1 MNKKGFDVS
10 VPLFS
15 IVIATYNAEK
25 TIRRCLVSLLNQ
37 QTEDLEIRIVDGG
50 SSDSTL
56 QRIMEFTSLPIT
68 VTSKPDNGLYDALNT
83 GIRTTS
89 GHWINILGADDE
101 LLPGSL
107 DTVKK
112 TIEQYPADIYAGFS
126 RMAGKGSDSLLR
138 VDRCAL
144 CTLASHIP
152 FCHNAMFASRHSYEV
167 VGLYDLSYR
176 VSADAQWIHRAI
188 RAGMRFQT
196 IEMPL
201 VRFYSGGISGNPEL
215 TMPECY
221 RLIQENFPCLTE
233 AEAKSLLFISK
244 GWEDGSGLEE
254 ILARHPEE
262 KELARAAR
270 AARDY
275 APYCAQRRLEQEIQQ
290 QTPLWKKLGRR
301 LVRFCK

>member
-1 MNKKGFDVS
+1 M
-10 VPLFS
+10 
-15 IVIATYNAEK
+15 
-25 TIRRCLVSLLNQ
+25 SLLNQ
-37 QTEDLEIRIVDGG
+37 QTDDLEIRIVDGG

-68 VTSKPDNGLYDALNT
+68 VTSEPDNGLYDALNK
-83 GIRTTS
+83 GIQTTS

-107 DTVKK
+107 DTVRKAVK
-112 TIEQYPADIYAGFS
+112 RYPADIYAGFAQIVGNGPD
-126 RMAGKGSDSLLR
+126 RLMI
-138 VDRCAL
+138 VDKCDFR
-144 CTLASHIP
+144 TLTGNIP
-152 FCHNAMFASRHSYEV
+152 FCHNAMFASRQAYEL
-167 VGLYDLSYR
+167 VGLYDISYR
-176 VSADAQWIHRAI
+176 VAADAQWIHRAI

-201 VRFYSGGISGNPEL
+201 VRFYPGGISGNPEL

-275 APYCAQRRLEQEIQQ
+275 APYCAQRRLEQEIQHQ
-290 QTPLWKKLGRR
+290 ASFWKRLGQR